1 MSIENNKHD
10 DIKKEIE
17 EESSEDF
24 IGIIMRQTTLTE
36 EVAQERLNYYNND
49 YVKVIEE
56 FMGTINKN
64 KLKSEKSITIN
75 QQIYKEIRNVMD
87 NASMNFYSKREM
99 NVQQ

>member
-1 MSIENNKHD
+1 
-10 DIKKEIE
+10 
-17 EESSEDF
+17 
-24 IGIIMRQTTLTE
+24 MRQTTLTE